1 MANNYREVLKSPGFL
16 RVITSQLLAR
26 FPFGMMSLAL
36 VMHIQHVYGSYAIAG
51 FALGAETVGAAISGP
66 LLSRFMAKVGVTRVI
81 IPFSIATA
89 SAMFAIAVYS
99 GDPLVTIALSGIVG
113 LTSPPIQSAAR
124 TVYPT
129 LVKKRLLSSVYALDA
144 TAQELIWV
152 VGPVLAT
159 ILAAQINTVFPVIVM
174 GTLQILGAWSFVA
187 NKEVSSLKIPKSNS
201 RIGGVLKNKVVFVNL
216 ILGMLLIGS
225 FSGVEVGTVAI
236 LGKALAG
243 PVIAVF
249 SVGSILGGVILGN
262 RNKGKWALTRFLAL
276 ITAGYLLIFV
286 NPTDAIWMS
295 IAWFIA
301 GLGIAPALGTMSAII
316 GATVK
321 TSDAPE
327 AYGWAGTGQLM
338 GYSAG
343 AALAGIAIEV
353 VSPTASLLI
362 AVVFGLGA
370 TLVALMSLSITP
382 ALGKQSTETQS
393 LPIIKE

>member
-36 VMHIQHVYGSYAIAG
+36 VMHIQHVYDSYAIAG

-66 LLSRFMAKVGVTRVI
+66 LLSRFMAKAGVTRVI
-81 IPFSIATA
+81 IPASIATA
-89 SAMFAIAVYS
+89 LAMFGIAFYS
-99 GDPLVTIALSGIVG
+99 GDPLVTIALSAIVG
-113 LTSPPIQSAAR
+113 LTSPPIQAAAR

-152 VGPVLAT
+152 IGPVLAT
-159 ILAAQINTVFPVIVM
+159 ILAAQINTAFPVIVM
-174 GTLQILGAWSFVA
+174 ATLQIAGAWAFVA
-187 NKEVSSLKIPKSNS
+187 NKEVSTLKIPKSNR
-201 RIGGVLKNKVVFVNL
+201 RIGGVLKSKVVFVNV

-236 LGKALAG
+236 LGKELAG

-249 SVGSILGGVILGN
+249 SIGSILGGVILGN
-262 RNKGKWALTRFLAL
+262 RNKGKWALTRFFAL
-276 ITAGYLLIFV
+276 IAFGYLLVFI
-286 NPTDAIWMS
+286 NPTDAVWMS

-327 AYGWAGTGQLM
+327 AYGWSGTGQLM

-343 AALAGIAIEV
+343 AALAGIAIDV

-362 AVVFGLGA
+362 AIVFGLGA
-370 TLVALMSLSITP
+370 TLVAVMSLSITP
-382 ALGKQSTETQS
+382 ALGKQQTDTQS

>member
-1 MANNYREVLKSPGFL
+1 MASNYRELFKAPGFV

-36 VMHIQHVYGSYAIAG
+36 VMHIQHVYDSYAIAG
-51 FALGAETVGAAISGP
+51 FALGAETIGAAISGP
-66 LLSRFMAKVGVTRVI
+66 VLSRYMAKVGVSRVI
-81 IPFSIATA
+81 MPASIL
-89 SAMFAIAVYS
+89 SALSMFAIAIYTENS
-99 GDPLVTIALSGIVG
+99 LVTIALSAIVG
-113 LTSPPIQSAAR
+113 LTSPPIQAAAR

-144 TAQELIWV
+144 TAQEIIWV

-159 ILAAQINTVFPVIVM
+159 VLAAQINTAFGVHVM
-174 GTLQILGAWSFVA
+174 AALQIVGAWAFIA
-187 NKEVSSLKIPKSNS
+187 NKEVSKIAIPKSG
-201 RIGGVLKNKVVFVNL
+201 RKIGGVLKNKVVFANL

-236 LGKALAG
+236 LGKELAG

-249 SVGSILGGVILGN
+249 SVGSIIGGLILGN

-276 ITAGYLLIFV
+276 ISFGYALIFL
-286 NPTDAIWMS
+286 NPADPIWMS
-295 IAWFIA
+295 VAWFIA

-316 GATVK
+316 GVTVK

-343 AALAGIAIEV
+343 AALAGIAIDV

-362 AVVFGLGA
+362 AIVFGLGA
-370 TLVALMSLSITP
+370 TLVAMMSLSITP
-382 ALGKQSTETQS
+382 DLGKHHTDTQS
-393 LPIIKE
+393 LPIVKE

>member
-36 VMHIQHVYGSYAIAG
+36 VMHIQHVYDSYAIAG

-66 LLSRFMAKVGVTRVI
+66 LLSRFMAKAGVTRVI
-81 IPFSIATA
+81 LPASIATA
-89 SAMFAIAVYS
+89 LAMFGIAFYS
-99 GDPLVTIALSGIVG
+99 GDPLVTIALSAIVG
-113 LTSPPIQSAAR
+113 LTSPPIQAAAR

-152 VGPVLAT
+152 IGPVLAT
-159 ILAAQINTVFPVIVM
+159 ILAAQINTAFPVIVM
-174 GTLQILGAWSFVA
+174 ATLQILGAWAFVA
-187 NKEVSSLKIPKSNS
+187 NKEVSSMKIPKSNR
-201 RIGGVLKNKVVFVNL
+201 RIGGVLKNKVVFVNV

-236 LGKALAG
+236 LGKELAG

-249 SVGSILGGVILGN
+249 SIGSILGGVILGN
-262 RNKGKWALTRFLAL
+262 RNKGRWALTRFLGL
-276 ITAGYLLIFV
+276 ITLGYGLIFL

-301 GLGIAPALGTMSAII
+301 GLGIAPALGTMSAVI

-327 AYGWAGTGQLM
+327 AYGWSGTGQLM

-370 TLVALMSLSITP
+370 TLVALMSLGITP
-382 ALGKQSTETQS
+382 ALGKQQTDTQS